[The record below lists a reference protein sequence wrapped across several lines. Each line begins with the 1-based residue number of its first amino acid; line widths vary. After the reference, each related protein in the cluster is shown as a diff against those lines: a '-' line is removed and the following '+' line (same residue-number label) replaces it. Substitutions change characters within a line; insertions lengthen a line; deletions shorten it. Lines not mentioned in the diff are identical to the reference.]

1 VGIIEIDV
9 FIGVILST
17 KLYPR
22 RKTLKKNKIKMLII
36 GTVTGF
42 INGLLGSGGGTI
54 IVPTMERILKIETH
68 KAHATAIAVIF
79 PISFMSAMIYIKNQ
93 NIEWI
98 STGYITLG
106 GVIGGFIGAKLLSKF
121 SSKWLHRI
129 FGLVMIITGVRMVF
143 A

>member
-1 VGIIEIDV
+1 MSVIMLID
-9 FIGVILST
+9 
-17 KLYPR
+17 LYLR
-22 RKTLKKNKIKMLII
+22 RKTLKKNKIKMFII

-79 PISFMSAMIYIKNQ
+79 PISFISAMIYIKNQ
-93 NIEWI
+93 NIEWV
-98 STGYITLG
+98 STGYITIG
-106 GVIGGFIGAKLLSKF
+106 GVIGGFIGAKLLNKF

-143 A
+143 S